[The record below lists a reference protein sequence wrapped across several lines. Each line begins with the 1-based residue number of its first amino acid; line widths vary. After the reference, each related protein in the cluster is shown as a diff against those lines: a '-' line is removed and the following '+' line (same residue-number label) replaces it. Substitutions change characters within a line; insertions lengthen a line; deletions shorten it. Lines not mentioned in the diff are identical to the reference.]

1 MVRAIGDQ
9 VEKNPEYLS
18 ILDKKAI
25 KNEKIDDDVQK
36 EQVSVMNKLLNDT
49 LRAKGYAGADIKM
62 VLTDVK
68 DPNGPFYTDTLTNV
82 VVFDRKQLANLD
94 RDKILNILGH
104 EFGHY
109 SKEDNKTGTQTI
121 ANYSGDKLEDRT
133 KAMVAKEATEETLAS
148 IRNNPNVI
156 TGDEGK
162 KLAESIPMER
172 REYYKAL
179 MFNISATK
187 LIVGA
192 GIEAGVIYNKD
203 PITGKEEFGYVLGGK
218 GLFGFDYNAKKIN
231 DIGKVALKVDW
242 GFDSRGILADIG
254 VSSLQLDKNERG
266 FGLKSENLDMRMDT
280 RAKFSAYDVVNS
292 YSAHELERIFEGYGE
307 LPSPAK
313 FAAKIVEA
321 RQNGEIKSAERLAQ
335 IIGLKGVNGR
345 SVSAATLAF
354 QAIRIEVNNEL
365 GELQNLLQSIEDSQ
379 IDECVVAI
387 IGFHSLEDR
396 IVKNKFKQWAQ
407 SCICPPQALKCTCGG
422 DNALGKIVSKKAITP
437 SAAEVKAN
445 PRSSCAKMRIFK
457 ISRGKNAR

>member
-1 MVRAIGDQ
+1 MNSPHVPVLLDEVLRAFEG
-9 VEKNPEYLS
+9 
-18 ILDKKAI
+18 I
-25 KNEKIDDDVQK
+25 KNGVIVDCTLGYGGHSGAIL
-36 EQVSVMNKLLNDT
+36 EQNQNVNLIACDQDEEAINFSSERLKKFGQ
-49 LRAKGYAGADIKM
+49 RAQIFKSK
-62 VLTDVK
+62 
-68 DPNGPFYTDTLTNV
+68 FSE
-82 VVFDRKQLANLD
+82 
-94 RDKILNILGH
+94 ILNKI
-104 EFGHY
+104 EQ
-109 SKEDNKTGTQTI
+109 TQI
-121 ANYSGDKLEDRT
+121 
-133 KAMVAKEATEETLAS
+133 
-148 IRNNPNVI
+148 
-156 TGDEGK
+156 
-162 KLAESIPMER
+162 
-172 REYYKAL
+172 
-179 MFNISATK
+179 
-187 LIVGA
+187 
-192 GIEAGVIYNKD
+192 
-203 PITGKEEFGYVLGGK
+203 
-218 GLFGFDYNAKKIN
+218 
-231 DIGKVALKVDW
+231 
-242 GFDSRGILADIG
+242 RGILADIG

-266 FGLKSENLDMRMDT
+266 FGLKSENLDMRMD
-280 RAKFSAYDVVNS
+280 AQ
-292 YSAHELERIFEGYGE
+292 ERIFEGYGE

-422 DNALGKIVSKKAITP
+422 DNALGKIVSKKAVTP
-437 SAAEVKAN
+437 CAAEVKAN

>member
-1 MVRAIGDQ
+1 MIACDQ
-9 VEKNPEYLS
+9 DEE
-18 ILDKKAI
+18 AI
-25 KNEKIDDDVQK
+25 KFSSERLKKFGQRAQIFKSKFSEILSKI
-36 EQVSVMNKLLNDT
+36 EQ
-49 LRAKGYAGADIKM
+49 
-62 VLTDVK
+62 
-68 DPNGPFYTDTLTNV
+68 
-82 VVFDRKQLANLD
+82 
-94 RDKILNILGH
+94 
-104 EFGHY
+104 
-109 SKEDNKTGTQTI
+109 TQI
-121 ANYSGDKLEDRT
+121 
-133 KAMVAKEATEETLAS
+133 
-148 IRNNPNVI
+148 
-156 TGDEGK
+156 
-162 KLAESIPMER
+162 
-172 REYYKAL
+172 
-179 MFNISATK
+179 
-187 LIVGA
+187 
-192 GIEAGVIYNKD
+192 
-203 PITGKEEFGYVLGGK
+203 
-218 GLFGFDYNAKKIN
+218 
-231 DIGKVALKVDW
+231 
-242 GFDSRGILADIG
+242 RGILADIG

-266 FGLKSENLDMRMDT
+266 FGLKSENLDMRMDAQ
-280 RAKFSAYDVVNS
+280 AKISAYDVVNS
-292 YSAHELERIFEGYGE
+292 YSARELERIFEGYGE

-335 IIGLKGVNGR
+335 IIGLKGVTGR